1 MAAVNARQ
9 FKHAS
14 LLLLLCVA
22 LQSVGPSVSQC
33 ESHAVPCPSVCDNQ
47 MPLCCFSANEE
58 ENVGIVV
65 GNVDVV
71 TQIHTILT
79 DQTGSISLTQSD
91 PYFDLVTETGAV
103 RVKKKVDREADG
115 DCVLLGI
122 GIVVPGSSQLAVTV
136 GVRIDDINDNAP
148 IFASPSVLIEE
159 DESDVTKN
167 WVCINERSSLQ
178 ATDDDIGSNGN
189 ISYSIGGD
197 AENMFAIG
205 ADTCITNIVPID
217 RDSVPHPQTT
227 EHYTLNLLVI
237 ATDDGNPP
245 KNSSIHLIINV
256 RDINDNYPQFTPDSL
271 EPITVLENEME
282 GTVIHVLKADDRDY
296 NSELTYYLDPATTL
310 PFILNTT
317 SGQLSVSGSSSLT
330 YTEEG
335 YTLSVGVTDSE
346 NSNETTLLVI
356 VVNVNEKATF
366 TLVGMPTRKIDE
378 VSIYPSLI
386 IYSIDD
392 PDDAAEED
400 FSVELLGVRSDHF
413 SVIISKNSFLFSIA
427 INLDTHIDL
436 EALVNEIGN
445 TTFVLGILVTELGFP
460 NISHTFE
467 YIITVEGIN
476 DNYPLL
482 VVTEFEF
489 KEEQSAGSPIGQ
501 LEGIDLDSGING
513 TVVSYCI
520 ISATAQ
526 SEDRTKTKD
535 LTDAF
540 VTSNN
545 NNPCLSPPHTLTAPK
560 IDRED
565 DADTVVIAMNL
576 TDGGGNSNVSIITV
590 NIVDVNDNFPSF
602 LSTEYKFSF
611 TEGQDPVN
619 IGKVTADDDDT
630 GANAEVEFELLNH
643 RDLFTVNRTTG
654 EVNTLT
660 EFDREEKDMYSI
672 RIEARNVAPI
682 EGNMDDS
689 NVNDIATITVIVGD
703 INDSPPE
710 WENDL
715 KTYIT
720 ITSNY
725 VVGELVTVL
734 IAKDGDLGDN
744 AAITYTLDPA
754 ELFNVSRVGDINV
767 AGSLENKIGT
777 YSLTLTASNTAEP
790 HHMAYLNITIEV
802 ERPDT
807 TTDPSVAIYGSI
819 SGTILFVLLAI
830 VVLFVILLFVYF
842 NKRRQSV
849 NLSNKNGRSH
859 SNGVNSPTRG
869 ILRQIPSTSV
879 GFSSRSNSTNGTG
892 RGVKFDDKVQKIG
905 YDDDHAVSNNDDVF
919 FTESSIHLDSSGDE
933 SPQTPPRLHS
943 VHHNGKLPSDGHSHS
958 PNGAVR
964 LSPIQ
969 ENFLY
974 SHQNYPMQEAYNLNL
989 YDEDSEVQS
998 DDDSTLPDNAS
1009 SKNAPIPSVRHLQ
1022 QYKSS
1027 PKHGMSRMPPS
1038 PHSSPPTSH
1047 LAPLPPMGQ
1056 ISPSHQFPLS
1066 PEHRTTHT
1074 TPPLHERLS
1083 SHSSST
1089 DSLTPSP
1096 HPQHESSHMMRQ
1108 TSRSTYPVHMPEGYV
1123 IPPSTHS
1130 AVPSR
1135 FPAESFMDPFEGT
1148 DYGDAS
1154 TYASAELDEALNF
1167 RPDLEPGIYSL
1178 TATSSVYSYD
1188 NEESQL

>member
-22 LQSVGPSVSQC
+22 LQSFDRSVSQC

-58 ENVGIVV
+58 EDIGTVV

-71 TQIHTILT
+71 TQIHTVLT
-79 DQTGSISLTQSD
+79 DQTGSIILTD
-91 PYFDLVTETGAV
+91 VNHPYFDLVAATGAV
-103 RVKKKVDREADG
+103 RVKSRVDREEVG
-115 DCVLLGI
+115 NCVLLGI
-122 GIVVPGSSQLAVTV
+122 GVLGSAVLV
-136 GVRIDDINDNAP
+136 GVRIEDINDNAP
-148 IFASPSVLIEE
+148 IFASPSVFIEE
-159 DESDVTKN
+159 NESDVTKK

-178 ATDDDIGSNGN
+178 ATDDDTGSNGN
-189 ISYSIGGD
+189 ISYSIGGA

-205 ADTCITNIVPID
+205 ADTCITNTKPID
-217 RDSVPHPQTT
+217 RDSVPQPQTT
-227 EHYTLNLLVI
+227 ELYTLSLLVI
-237 ATDDGNPP
+237 ATDDGVPP
-245 KNSSIHLIINV
+245 RNSSINLIINV
-256 RDINDNYPQFTPDSL
+256 RDINDNYPQFTADSL

-282 GTVIHVLKADDRDY
+282 GTVIRVLKADDRDY
-296 NSELTYYLDPATTL
+296 NSELTYYLHTTTL
-310 PFILNTT
+310 PFVLNTT

-330 YTEEG
+330 YTEDG
-335 YTLSVGVTDSE
+335 YTLTVGVTDSE
-346 NSNETTLLVI
+346 NHNETTLLVI
-356 VVNVNEKATF
+356 VVNVNEKASIVI
-366 TLVGMPTRKIDE
+366 VGMPTENIDE
-378 VSIYPSLI
+378 VSSYPSLFTYKI
-386 IYSIDD
+386 VD

-400 FSVELLGVRSDHF
+400 FSVELLGVRSEHF
-413 SVIISKNSFLFSIA
+413 SVTISKFFSFFSIT
-427 INLDTHIDL
+427 INLDTPIDL
-436 EALVNEIGN
+436 EALVNETGN

-467 YIITVEGIN
+467 NIITVEGIN

-489 KEEQSAGSPIGQ
+489 KEEQLAGSLIRQ
-501 LEGIDLDSGING
+501 LEGIDLDIGING
-513 TVVSYCI
+513 TVMSYCI

-526 SEDRTKTKD
+526 SEDHTETKD

-540 VTSNN
+540 VMSND
-545 NNPCLSPPHTLTAPK
+545 NNPCLLPPHTLTAPT

-565 DADTVVIAMNL
+565 GADTVVIAMNL

-602 LSTEYKFSF
+602 LSTEYRFSF

-619 IGKVTADDDDT
+619 IGTVTAYDDDT
-630 GANAEVEFELLNH
+630 GANAEVEFELMDDQ
-643 RDLFTVNRTTG
+643 DLFTVNRTTG
-654 EVNTLT
+654 DVSTLT

-682 EGNMDDS
+682 EGNVDDF
-689 NVNDIATITVIVGD
+689 NLNDVATITVTVGD

-710 WENDL
+710 WENDV

-720 ITSNY
+720 ITSDY

-734 IAKDGDLGDN
+734 IAKDADLGDN

-754 ELFNVSRVGDINV
+754 ELFNVSMLGEINV

-790 HHMAYLNITIEV
+790 YHMAYLNITLEV

-807 TTDPSVAIYGSI
+807 TSDPSVAIYASI

-974 SHQNYPMQEAYNLNL
+974 SHQNYPMQEEYNLNL

-998 DDDSTLPDNAS
+998 DDDTDNAS

-1047 LAPLPPMGQ
+1047 LAPLPMGQ

-1066 PEHRTTHT
+1066 PELRTTHNT